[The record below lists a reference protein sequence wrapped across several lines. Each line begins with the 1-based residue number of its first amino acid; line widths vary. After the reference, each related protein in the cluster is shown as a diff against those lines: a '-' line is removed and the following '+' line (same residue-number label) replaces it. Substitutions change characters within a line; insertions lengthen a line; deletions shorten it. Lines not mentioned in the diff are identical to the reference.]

1 MFGLHDL
8 GLFVGAVLLLNL
20 TPGPDT
26 AYIVARSVAQG
37 RAAGVWSALG
47 IATGCCVHALLAAFG
62 LTALVAASPL
72 AFSIVQYL
80 GAAYLI
86 WLGLRLLFKRVEVAA
101 APREAAPRGP
111 RSSRQLFGQGLLTN
125 LLNPKVVIFFLSF
138 FPQFVHADSD
148 ARASAFLVLGAI
160 FVAMST
166 VYTCSLAWIAG
177 TVTQRLRSNAGVQ
190 RWLERGTGAA
200 FVAIGCKL
208 ALARPA

>member
-86 WLGLRLLFKRVEVAA
+86 WLGLKTIREGNGVPPATVTRSGPARAFRDGIVVEA
-101 APREAAPRGP
+101 
-111 RSSRQLFGQGLLTN
+111 
-125 LLNPKVVIFFLSF
+125 LNPKTAAFFLAF
-138 FPQFVHADSD
+138 LPQFVDPS
-148 ARASAFLVLGAI
+148 SGPV
-160 FVAMST
+160 
-166 VYTCSLAWIAG
+166 
-177 TVTQRLRSNAGVQ
+177 
-190 RWLERGTGAA
+190 
-200 FVAIGCKL
+200 
-208 ALARPA
+208 